1 MTLAAGNLG
10 HLGGGSLD
18 IVVGVLLVVLIAE
31 REVLRASGSPRLQA
45 RMRVTGI
52 AIPALVIAFVVIVG
66 ARLAALTA

>member
-1 MTLAAGNLG
+1 MTLAVGNLG
-10 HLGGGSLD
+10 HLGGGSVD

>member
-1 MTLAAGNLG
+1 VTLAAGNLG
-10 HLGGGSLD
+10 HLGGGSVD

>member
-10 HLGGGSLD
+10 HLGGGSVD